1 MTDNVL
7 LFKRSMTYYSHETT
21 VLAERRIIM
30 QEEKTIF
37 PERTEAPETAVKEV
51 LFILPTGETGIPLLN
66 TIADTARLCAKFNV
80 GLSEWHI
87 RKLCNSG
94 AIPFISFGSKRLI
107 NWNVLMRYV
116 NSGGEFRVPPKS
128 EREPGIIARIPE
140 KLRA

>member
-1 MTDNVL
+1 MS
-7 LFKRSMTYYSHETT
+7 LFKRSMTYYNHETT
-21 VLAERRIIM
+21 VLAGRRSIM
-30 QEEKTIF
+30 QEEMIL
-37 PERTEAPETAVKEV
+37 PERAEVPEAAVKEV

-66 TIADTARLCAKFNV
+66 TITDTAKLCSRFNV

-116 NSGGEFRVPPKS
+116 NSGGEFRVPPKI
-128 EREPGIIARIPE
+128 ENEPGIIARIPE

>member
-1 MTDNVL
+1 MS
-7 LFKRSMTYYSHETT
+7 LFKRSMTYYNHETT
-21 VLAERRIIM
+21 VLAERRSIM
-30 QEEKTIF
+30 QEEKAIF
-37 PERTEAPETAVKEV
+37 PERAEVPEAAVKEV
-51 LFILPTGETGIPLLN
+51 LFVLPTGETGIPLLN
-66 TIADTARLCAKFNV
+66 TITDTAKLCARFNV

-116 NSGGEFRVPPKS
+116 NSGGEFQVLPKI